1 MKEIDENSL
10 EIFELIR
17 SRTTYTPFQSADTC
31 PYDLHALEQDIFWKY
46 IASKPKFNTHTNLI
60 YRMFKFKEIVVS
72 NLPE

>member
-17 SRTTYTPFQSADTC
+17 SRTTYTPFQNVDTC
-31 PYDLHALEQDIFWKY
+31 PYDLDALEQDIFWKY
-46 IASKPKFNTHTNLI
+46 IASKPKFNTQTNLI
-60 YRMFKFKEIVVS
+60 HRVFKFKEIVVS